1 MPKAV
6 GVLHSTPHHAKGCGC
21 TAFYSTP
28 CQRLWVYCILLHTM
42 PKAVGVLHSTPHHAK
57 GCGCTAFYSTPCQRL
72 WVYCILLTP
81 CQRLWVYWILPHTM
95 PKAVGVLDS
104 TPHHAK
110 GCGCTGFYSTP
121 CQRLWVY
128 WILPHTM
135 PKAVGVLDSTPHH
148 AKGCGCTGF
157 YPTPCQ
163 RLWVYWIL
171 PHTMPKAVGV
181 LDSTPHHAKGCGCT
195 AFYPTPCQRL
205 WVYCPFKSITSSGV
219 SKNSLY
225 TYRASN
231 LAGTLSFDDVLSR
244 EPCSVI
250 YHHLGR
256 CSGCAIFVCSSNDVG
271 VCHYLPQDL
280 LHYTKDIRNW

>member
-1 MPKAV
+1 M
-6 GVLHSTPHHAKGCGC
+6 GVLDSTPHHAKGCGC
-21 TAFYSTP
+21 TGFCP
-28 CQRLWVYCILLHTM
+28 I
-42 PKAVGVLHSTPHHAK
+42 
-57 GCGCTAFYSTPCQRL
+57 
-72 WVYCILLTP
+72 P

-128 WILPHTM
+128 WILPYTM
-135 PKAVGVLDSTPHH
+135 PKGVG
-148 AKGCGCTGF
+148 
-157 YPTPCQ
+157 
-163 RLWVYWIL
+163 
-171 PHTMPKAVGV
+171 
-181 LDSTPHHAKGCGCT
+181 
-195 AFYPTPCQRL
+195 
-205 WVYCPFKSITSSGV
+205 VYCPFKSITSSGV
-219 SKNSLY
+219 SKNRLY

-231 LAGTLSFDDVLSR
+231 LARTLSFDDVLPR
-244 EPCSVI
+244 EPRSVI